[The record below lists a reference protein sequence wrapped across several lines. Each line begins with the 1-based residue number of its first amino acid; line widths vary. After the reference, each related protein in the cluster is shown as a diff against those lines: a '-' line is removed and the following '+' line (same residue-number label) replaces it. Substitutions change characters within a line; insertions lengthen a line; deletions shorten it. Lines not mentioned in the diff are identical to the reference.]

1 MTDEVGRIILE
12 RLRQINQ
19 TLLKNYAKKED
30 TYRQFGK
37 DVFSELVVSKGENPQ
52 KTYENIYCHYILADD
67 IIQDLNNRIMVGE
80 QETLRLEEELKRRYK
95 KKEATDLK
103 MKEFVDKLNKHLEEK
118 RDDDQEGKRRGNNT
132 EN

>member
-1 MTDEVGRIILE
+1 MTDEVGIIILE

-37 DVFSELVVSKGENPQ
+37 DVFSEIVVSKGENPQ

-80 QETLRLEEELKRRYK
+80 QETLRLESELQRLKQK
-95 KKEATDLK
+95 KAKQDEK
-103 MKEFVDKLNKHLEEK
+103 MAIFVDKLNKHFEEK
-118 RDDDQEGKRRGNNT
+118 RDDDKEGKRRGNNT

>member
-37 DVFSELVVSKGENPQ
+37 DVFSEIVVSKGENPQ

-80 QETLRLEEELKRRYK
+80 QETLRLESELQRLKQK
-95 KKEATDLK
+95 KAKQDEK
-103 MKEFVDKLNKHLEEK
+103 MAIFVDKLNKHLEEK

>member
-37 DVFSELVVSKGENPQ
+37 DVFSEIVVSKGENPQ

-80 QETLRLEEELKRRYK
+80 QETLRLESELQRLKQK
-95 KKEATDLK
+95 KAKQDEK
-103 MKEFVDKLNKHLEEK
+103 MQEFIDKLNKMK
-118 RDDDQEGKRRGNNT
+118 GGD
-132 EN
+132 

>member
-37 DVFSELVVSKGENPQ
+37 DVFSEIVVSKGENPQ

-80 QETLRLEEELKRRYK
+80 QETLRLEKELEKKYK
-95 KKEATDLK
+95 KQEVANLK

-118 RDDDQEGKRRGNNT
+118 RDENEERERRGNNT

>member
-37 DVFSELVVSKGENPQ
+37 DVFSEIVVSKGENPQ

-80 QETLRLEEELKRRYK
+80 QETLRLESELQRLKQK
-95 KKEATDLK
+95 KAKQDEK
-103 MKEFVDKLNKHLEEK
+103 MAIFVDKLNKHLEEK
-118 RDDDQEGKRRGNNT
+118 RDDDQEGKRRGNKT